1 MNITNNIF
9 ILIFALL
16 PIIFYVYLVY
26 FMIPKTYVSLD
37 RARRYLISGL
47 MSPFLIFLVYFLLP
61 NWANPIGKNEILNIA
76 FFSIVQIGILEELSK
91 YIIFQWVSSER
102 LSQKNDLPI
111 ATLYYSLMVALGF
124 ALTENISYLITL
136 YQSKSFDPMI
146 SQVQLNNSMLEMAFN
161 RSFTAV
167 VMHMI
172 CGITMG
178 YFLSIYNEKNKK
190 NKIENDHLKYI
201 IFGVLIA
208 SLYHGIY
215 DLNLMLPENNYKL
228 FFTAII
234 VIFGTIISYFMIS
247 KLINDSKIKRL
258 CKMN

>member
-1 MNITNNIF
+1 
-9 ILIFALL
+9 
-16 PIIFYVYLVY
+16 
-26 FMIPKTYVSLD
+26 
-37 RARRYLISGL
+37 
-47 MSPFLIFLVYFLLP
+47 
-61 NWANPIGKNEILNIA
+61 
-76 FFSIVQIGILEELSK
+76 
-91 YIIFQWVSSER
+91 
-102 LSQKNDLPI
+102 
-111 ATLYYSLMVALGF
+111 
-124 ALTENISYLITL
+124 
-136 YQSKSFDPMI
+136 
-146 SQVQLNNSMLEMAFN
+146 
-161 RSFTAV
+161 
-167 VMHMI
+167 MI

-190 NKIENDHLKYI
+190 NKIENDHLKHNLNLSNKKYI